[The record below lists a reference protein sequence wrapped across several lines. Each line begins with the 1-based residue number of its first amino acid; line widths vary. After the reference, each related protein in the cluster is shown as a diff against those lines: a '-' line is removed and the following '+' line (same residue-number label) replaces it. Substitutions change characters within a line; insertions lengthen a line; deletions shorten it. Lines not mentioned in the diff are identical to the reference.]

1 MVASMEAL
9 ILAAGYAT
17 RLGQLTQNR
26 AKPLLQ
32 VGPRPM
38 IDYIFCQ
45 LAEMPAIRRVSV
57 VTNHKFAAQFADW
70 AASHGSAKPVSV
82 INDGTTSDADKLGA
96 IGDIRLVL
104 RRNALDDDLL
114 IVAGDNLFDFELAR
128 FVSFFR
134 EHGTSVGLYDTR
146 DLEIMK
152 HYAVVELDAAHRITE
167 FQEKP

>member
-17 RLGQLTQNR
+17 RLGQLTENR

-32 VGPRPM
+32 VGSQPM

-45 LAEMPAIRRVSV
+45 LAEMDDVRRVSV
-57 VTNHKFAAQFADW
+57 VTNQKFAAQFADW
-70 AASHGSAKPVSV
+70 AAGHGSAKPISV
-82 INDGTTSDADKLGA
+82 INDGTSSDADKLGA

-104 RRNALDDDLL
+104 RRNAIDDDLM
-114 IVAGDNLFDFELAR
+114 IIAGDNLFDFDLAQ

-134 EHGTSVGLYDTR
+134 EHGTSVGLYDTG

-152 HYAVVELDAAHRITE
+152 HYAVVEVNAAHRITD
-167 FQEKP
+167 